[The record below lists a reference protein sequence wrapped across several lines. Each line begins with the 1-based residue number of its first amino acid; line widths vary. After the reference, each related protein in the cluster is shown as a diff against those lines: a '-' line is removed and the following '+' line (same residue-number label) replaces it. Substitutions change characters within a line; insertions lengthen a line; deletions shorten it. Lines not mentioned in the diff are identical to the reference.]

1 MRMDYI
7 LTHTCPI
14 SWEPTWLFMRGIDQ
28 STVDKTTEHFLEDIS
43 RYVSYNHW
51 YFGHFHDDHN
61 FGRISPYIWNGD
73 TTMLFNRIEEICNDD
88 TV

>member
-1 MRMDYI
+1 
-7 LTHTCPI
+7 
-14 SWEPTWLFMRGIDQ
+14 
-28 STVDKTTEHFLEDIS
+28 LEDIS

-88 TV
+88 AV